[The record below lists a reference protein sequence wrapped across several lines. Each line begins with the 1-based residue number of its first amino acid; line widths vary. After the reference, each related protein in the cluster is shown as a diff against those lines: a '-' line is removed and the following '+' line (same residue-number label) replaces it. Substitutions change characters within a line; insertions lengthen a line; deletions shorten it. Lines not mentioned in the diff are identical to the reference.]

1 MKISVSSLRARLL
14 TGCLLVALGL
24 AGNANAQVGTR
35 SGSIAG
41 TVVDG
46 TRAASP
52 GVTVTLTS
60 PALQVPE
67 VTRIS
72 GGAGEYQFTDLP
84 LGNYRLTFD
93 LPGFTRLIRDDITLP
108 TGFAARID
116 VVLTVAS
123 IEETVT
129 VRGDSPIVDVTNTR
143 GGAVL
148 NNEILETVPTS
159 KTINDM
165 QALTPG
171 MVPGAPSQ
179 IGQISFGALASGYRS
194 YGVSGQERV
203 SIDGINIQNNEA
215 PDFASAEEVVTKT
228 FGGTADTPTPGAQ
241 IELVVKSGG
250 NQFHGRYKE
259 EDTNHRFDSKNVD
272 DRLRAQGISVG
283 DSLWQSHDFVGDLG
297 GRIVRDKLWFYGAGR
312 DQSNTLTVAGYSK
325 APGADGLYGTADDI
339 SGRPP
344 NTNREATGKASYQ
357 ATKSQRIV
365 GLYNAS
371 LSDNKEALASRFQPR
386 ESTQRDRYYNWRA
399 KVDWQGSFGSKLL
412 ATMTYGNSWYLVHYE
427 TQPEAQTRPA
437 TLDRETQIVTGV
449 NFSANQSDVQRH
461 RYNKQWNGTISY
473 SLSSHDLKTGFNVW
487 RQSTQTDAPSLA
499 PGNYQLV
506 FDRVGGVAHQ
516 PVQINIWNRPTGGGS
531 NLNYYAGYVM
541 DGWRISRRIT
551 SNLGLRWDRSVA
563 FVPESVKPAGPFAA
577 AATFPRIEAGKWAN
591 VAPRAG
597 VAFDLTGNN
606 KNVVKVTYGWFNH
619 DFGDGFAGT
628 YDKNATNTTSY
639 RWTDPNRNG
648 NYDPGE
654 VNLSLTGADL
664 ISAPG
669 VTNTIINPDLR
680 QPHTHE
686 ISASYEREL
695 ASAVSMRVL
704 YVYQRQVGLIQ
715 TINPLRPYDAFD
727 TTIVRQDPG
736 PDGTAGTADD
746 GGTVTI
752 YDYNSAYRGA
762 NFEGQERVNTDSAD
776 FANSFEAMLARR
788 SSDRWSTM
796 TSMLLTKTHRA
807 LSSIPQSPNDL
818 YFPLD
823 TTLGWSYR
831 LTGSYRLPYD
841 VNLSGLY
848 TLLNGVYGQR
858 TYTFRSIPN
867 LSTRSIRLEPYGD
880 RTAAARPNLNIRAA
894 KTLRLQSS
902 RNLSFSFDA
911 INAFNSNTPWA
922 TTYVSGP
929 TFGYATTIA
938 GPRTL
943 RFGIAFSF

>member
-1 MKISVSSLRARLL
+1 M
-14 TGCLLVALGL
+14 TCLLWAIGFALP
-24 AGNANAQVGTR
+24 ANAQVGTR

-41 TVVDG
+41 TIVDG
-46 TRAASP
+46 TRAALP
-52 GVTVTLTS
+52 GVTVVLTS
-60 PALQVPE
+60 PALQVRE
-67 VTRIS
+67 VDRIS
-72 GGAGEYQFTDLP
+72 NASGEYQFLDLP
-84 LGNYRLTFD
+84 LGTYTLSFD
-93 LPGFTRLIRDDITLP
+93 LPGFTRLVRDNITLT
-108 TGFAARID
+108 TGFAAKID

-123 IEETVT
+123 IAETVT
-129 VRGDSPIVDVTNTR
+129 VRGESPVVDVTNTR

-148 NNEILETVPTS
+148 NNDMLETIPTS

-165 QALTPG
+165 QSLTPG

-194 YGVSGQERV
+194 YGISGQERV

-241 IELVVKSGG
+241 IELVVKTGG

-272 DRLRAQGISVG
+272 DKLRAQGISVG
-283 DSLWQSHDFVGDLG
+283 DSLWRSHDFVGDLG

-312 DQSNTLTVAGYSK
+312 DQSNTLTVAGYAQ
-325 APGADGLYGTADDI
+325 APGPDGQYGTADDI
-339 SGRPP
+339 PGQPP
-344 NTNREATGKASYQ
+344 NTNREVTGKASYQ
-357 ATKSQRIV
+357 ATRSQRIV

-371 LSDNKEALASRFQPR
+371 LSDNKQALASRFQPK

-399 KVDWQGSFGSKLL
+399 KVDWQASFGSRLL

-427 TQPEAQTRPA
+427 TQPEAQSKPA

-449 NFSANQSDVQRH
+449 NFSSNQSDVQR
-461 RYNKQWNGTISY
+461 RRFNRQWNGTLSY
-473 SLSSHDLKTGFNVW
+473 SLGSHDLKTGFNVW
-487 RQSTQTDAPSLA
+487 RQGTQTDAPSLA

-506 FDRVGGVAHQ
+506 FDRVGGLPHQ

-531 NLNYYAGYVM
+531 NLNYYAGYLM

-551 SNLGLRWDRSVA
+551 SNLGLRWDRSVT
-563 FVPESVKPAGPFAA
+563 FVPASIKPAGPFGP

-591 VAPRAG
+591 FAPRGG
-597 VAFDLTGNN
+597 VAIDITGDS

-628 YDKNATNTTSY
+628 YDKNSTNSTSY

-654 VNLSLTGADL
+654 VNLSLTGPDL

-686 ISASYEREL
+686 ISVSFERQL
-695 ASAVSMRVL
+695 ASAISTRVL
-704 YVYQRQVGLIQ
+704 YVHQRQVDLIQ
-715 TINPLRPYDAFD
+715 TINPLRPYSAFD
-727 TTIVRQDPG
+727 TPIVRQDPG
-736 PDGTAGTADD
+736 PDGTLGTPDD
-746 GGTVTI
+746 GGSVTI
-752 YDYNSAYRGA
+752 YDYNSAFRGGT
-762 NFEGQERVNTDSAD
+762 FEGQERVNTDTAD
-776 FANSFEAMLARR
+776 FANSFEAMLAKR

-796 TSMLLTKTHRA
+796 TSMLLTKSHRS
-807 LSSIPQSPNDL
+807 LSSTPQSPNDL

-823 TTLGWSYR
+823 TTLAWSYR

-841 VNLSGLY
+841 LNLSGLY
-848 TLLNGVYGQR
+848 TVLNGTKGQR

-880 RTAAARPNLNIRAA
+880 SAAPARPSLNIRAA
-894 KTLRLQSS
+894 KRFRMKSS
-902 RNLSFSFDA
+902 RNLDLSFDA
-911 INAFNSNTPWA
+911 INAFNANTPWS
-922 TTYVSGP
+922 TTYTSGP
-929 TFGYATTIA
+929 TFGYASTIA

-943 RFGIAFSF
+943 RFGAAFSF